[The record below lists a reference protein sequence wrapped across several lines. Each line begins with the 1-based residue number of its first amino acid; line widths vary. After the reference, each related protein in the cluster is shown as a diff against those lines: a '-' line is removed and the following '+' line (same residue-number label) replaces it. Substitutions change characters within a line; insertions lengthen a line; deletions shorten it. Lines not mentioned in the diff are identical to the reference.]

1 MREMKLYIM
10 NMYMLL
16 KVNIIQRKNNIEFN
30 QFYLETI
37 IYVVYLMTKTI

>member
-30 QFYLETI
+30 QIYLETI
-37 IYVVYLMTKTI
+37 IYVVYLVTKTI

>member
-1 MREMKLYIM
+1 MKLYIM

-37 IYVVYLMTKTI
+37 IYVVYLMRKTI